1 MTWIIWLVIFSAQ
14 VEFAKQSSLTLTFVQ
29 SSSNFQIVVG
39 ETTTV
44 NSDIICDECSSS
56 NSVSVHLDAKLD
68 VANVVDL
75 TIPSSL
81 TLKSPKTSIP
91 IQISG
96 KTPGVVVLSLWIRA
110 QHDESVDIRYQ

>member
-14 VEFAKQSSLTLTFVQ
+14 VEFAKQSSLTLAFVQ
-29 SSSNFQIVVG
+29 SSSNFLIVVG

-44 NSDIICDECSSS
+44 NSDIICDECSAS

-91 IQISG
+91 IRISG